1 MGGLSL
7 PYIPLRAHPVLL
19 CQLLVGCEDYFMR
32 SSVHIPSAN
41 PIIKS
46 VNKIETKAAMV
57 KVIMLF
63 EIDICHACSISYK
76 ERN

>member
-1 MGGLSL
+1 
-7 PYIPLRAHPVLL
+7 
-19 CQLLVGCEDYFMR
+19 MR
-32 SSVHIPSAN
+32 SSVHIPNAN

-46 VNKIETKAAMV
+46 VNKIEIKAAMV

-63 EIDICHACSISYK
+63 EIDICHARSISYK